1 MKILSI
7 DVGIKNLACCII
19 ETKPDMMYKIISWEV
34 INLCGNQPTCG
45 FNTKKGICG
54 NKAKY
59 HKNDSYYCR
68 IHSKKSEF
76 LVPTCDLAKVKLK
89 RTKVSTLIEIAK
101 KYNIHIDKSL
111 KKPEITNA
119 ILKYTDEK
127 MLDSVANKSANSM
140 NLVTIGIA
148 LKEELEKYITDNDID
163 HVIIENQISPIAN
176 RMKSVQGM
184 ITQYFIMKDITNIDF
199 VSSSN
204 KLKEFIG
211 DKTTTYAERKKIGI
225 EVTKDILAKSSFNNN
240 WHSIISKHSKK
251 DDLADS
257 FLQGL
262 WFLNNKKLIKI

>member
-1 MKILSI
+1 
-7 DVGIKNLACCII
+7 
-19 ETKPDMMYKIISWEV
+19 
-34 INLCGNQPTCG
+34 
-45 FNTKKGICG
+45 
-54 NKAKY
+54 
-59 HKNDSYYCR
+59 
-68 IHSKKSEF
+68 
-76 LVPTCDLAKVKLK
+76 
-89 RTKVSTLIEIAK
+89 
-101 KYNIHIDKSL
+101 
-111 KKPEITNA
+111 
-119 ILKYTDEK
+119 